1 MRENTSSDSAQN
13 QNQNQSQP
21 DVPEQPLDWRDM
33 RRQER
38 AEWRAARRQW
48 RGNNSWIGG
57 GILILL
63 GVIFLLQNAGVFFV
77 QNWWAVFILIPALG
91 SLWTAYSLYRN
102 TGEPGNP
109 AFVGSLVI
117 GTLLLLLALGFLFG
131 IDAGFFLPVALILGG
146 IAVLAVGV
154 LNPRR

>member
-1 MRENTSSDSAQN
+1 MRENTSSDSN

-21 DVPEQPLDWRDM
+21 DSREQQLDWREM

-48 RGNNSWIGG
+48 RGNNGWIGG
-57 GILILL
+57 AILILL
-63 GVIFLLQNAGVFFV
+63 GVIFLLQNAGIFFA

-91 SLWTAYSLYRN
+91 SLWTAYTLYRN
-102 TGEPGNP
+102 TGEPGSP
-109 AFVGSLVI
+109 PFIGSLVI
-117 GTLLLLLALGFLFG
+117 GVLLLLLALGLLFG

-146 IAVLAVGV
+146 IGVLAVGI

>member
-13 QNQNQSQP
+13 QSQSQP
-21 DVPEQPLDWRDM
+21 DFGDPQLDWRDM

-48 RGNNSWIGG
+48 RGNNGWIGG

-63 GVIFLLQNAGVFFV
+63 GVIFLLQNAGIFFV

-91 SLWTAYSLYRN
+91 SLWTAYTLYRN
-102 TGEPGNP
+102 TGEVGSPP
-109 AFVGSLVI
+109 FLGSLVI
-117 GTLLLLLALGFLFG
+117 GTLLLLLALGLLFG
-131 IDAGFFLPVALILGG
+131 IDAGFFLPVAMILGG
-146 IAVLAVGV
+146 IAVLASGI